1 MATLQ
6 LLLVVGLLVYSLFS
20 GITYLMRRSEN
31 KQALRSLQQ
40 GAGQP
45 VRRLDPNE
53 RAALE
58 PFLFEPANPTRAM
71 PLQGDGVH
79 VLEGAYLQHGL
90 STGQGGSVM
99 HHTIGDVEVIL
110 PYDAADFLEPHN
122 RAEVVFGSKC
132 AIVVGLNGSFD
143 LPGAHARAQRR
154 QQQNQQWQSGRS
166 GEVTDVDPEGVA
178 EVMAAMQ
185 EQAEDGE
192 AAARAAEV
200 VRDALRVEI
209 LGQRDETPAE
219 MADRQGPGLGLL
231 AGLAW
236 GLALT
241 GLGIASA
248 VDPDD
253 RLVWLLPSLLLA
265 ALGAWWAWGPRRA
278 TLPQKV
284 NRVRGHVTVLDMPLA
299 GNAGAT
305 LPRWFLGN
313 KFQMNLPAHW
323 QGAFAL
329 PEGPV
334 EAEMRV
340 DDQTVVR
347 LGKALSVD
355 EEIRRF
361 APVHW
366 GRHVSL
372 ALVGI
377 AALGAL
383 AIGFSVAGL
392 RDDLRLSAAW
402 LSRKAPLR
410 LDAPGAVAA
419 ALPAVG
425 TPVSLS
431 GRARCGVGHEPGL
444 HIDCSRLLWG
454 GPTVA
459 AADLQPDALTL
470 ALHDGGFLQTRRDPR
485 LEMLLQIQAMRALAS
500 ADPLARYQATLNQ
513 PSLIAGLPAMVRS
526 VEEACPKPSPACE
539 ALHEAIVDG
548 LRVDEEVQPAAWA
561 DWVRETGTGR
571 LSQVDAAAVARAD
584 AVGRI
589 RDAARNVA
597 EARIAALVQTATA
610 QQASP
615 AGVELAVLAG
625 SGARLPENPMT
636 SDGLEALRWFQ
647 GTDAEPSRSDFRI
660 EGLVAGVEAGPGGM
674 PRLWIDASRHLGDP
688 WSALMR
694 AGALLLALG
703 LLLGHGAMAVLRLR
717 AAAGRRRAVAAYNEP
732 RFGQMH
738 FMG

>member
-58 PFLFEPANPTRAM
+58 PFLFEPANPARAM

-79 VLEGAYLQHGL
+79 LLEGAYLQHGL

-132 AIVVGLNGSFD
+132 AIVVRLNGSFD

-154 QQQNQQWQSGRS
+154 QQQTQQWQSGRS

-178 EVMAAMQ
+178 EVVAAVQ
-185 EQAEDGE
+185 EQADDGLDG
-192 AAARAAEV
+192 ARAAEV

-219 MADRQGPGLGLL
+219 MAARHGPGLGLL

-236 GLALT
+236 ALT
-241 GLGIASA
+241 FAGLGIASA

-253 RLVWLLPSLLLA
+253 RLFWLLPSLVLA
-265 ALGAWWAWGPRRA
+265 ASGAWWAWGKRRA
-278 TLPQKV
+278 AVPQKV
-284 NRVRGHVTVLDMPLA
+284 NRVRGHVTVLDMPLGGTA
-299 GNAGAT
+299 GTT

-323 QGAFAL
+323 QGAFAV

-355 EEIRRF
+355 EEVRRF

-366 GRHVSL
+366 GRHASL
-372 ALVGI
+372 ALVG
-377 AALGAL
+377 AGGLGAL
-383 AIGFSVAGL
+383 ALAFSVSGL
-392 RDDLRLSAAW
+392 QDDLRLGAAW
-402 LSRKAPLR
+402 ISRATPMR
-410 LDAPGAVAA
+410 LETPAAFSA

-425 TPVSLS
+425 TPVSLT
-431 GRARCGVGHEPGL
+431 GRAPCGVGHEPGL
-444 HIDCSRLLWG
+444 HIDCTRLRWG
-454 GPTVA
+454 GAAVA

-470 ALHDGGFLQTRRDPR
+470 ALHEGGFLETRRDPR
-485 LEMLLQIQAMRALAS
+485 LEMLLQIQAMQALGS

-513 PSLIAGLPAMVRS
+513 PTLIAGLPAMVRS
-526 VEEACPKPSPACE
+526 VEEACPQTSPACE
-539 ALHEAIVDG
+539 TLHQAIVEG
-548 LRVDEEVQPAAWA
+548 VHVDEDTQPAAWS

-571 LSQVDAAAVARAD
+571 LSHADAAGVARAD

-589 RDAARNVA
+589 RDAARAVA
-597 EARIAALVQTATA
+597 DTRIAALVQAATA
-610 QQASP
+610 RHAGQG
-615 AGVELAVLAG
+615 GVELAVLTG

-636 SDGLEALRWFQ
+636 SDGLEALAWLQ
-647 GTDAEPSRSDFRI
+647 GADGEPGRSAFRI
-660 EGLVAGVEAGPGGM
+660 DGLVAAIETGAGGV
-674 PRLWIDASRHLGDP
+674 PRVWIDASRHLGDP

-694 AGALLLALG
+694 ASALVVALG
-703 LLLGHGAMAVLRLR
+703 LLLGHGVMAVMRLR
-717 AAAGRRRAVAAYNEP
+717 AAGARRRAVAAHNES
-732 RFGQMH
+732 RWNSLAF
-738 FMG
+738 